1 MALTP
6 IQPPLWPEPHGY
18 AHGLAGSGRV
28 VVLSG
33 QVGADEHGRFP
44 EGFTAQTLQ
53 ALRNIVTLVREAGGT
68 PEHIARLTWYVTDLD
83 LYRAALRELG
93 PAWRSV
99 MGRHYPAIT
108 IVSVTAL
115 LEPAAL
121 LEIEATAII
130 PG

>member
-6 IQPPLWPEPHGY
+6 LQPPLWPQPHGF
-18 AHGLAGSGRV
+18 AHGLAGSGRI

-33 QVGADEHGRFP
+33 QVGADEHGHYA

-53 ALRNIVTLVREAGGT
+53 ALRNIITLVREAGGG
-68 PEHIARLTWYVTDLD
+68 PEHVARLTWYVTDLD

-108 IVSVTAL
+108 ILNVTAL
-115 LEPAAL
+115 LEPASL

-130 PG
+130 